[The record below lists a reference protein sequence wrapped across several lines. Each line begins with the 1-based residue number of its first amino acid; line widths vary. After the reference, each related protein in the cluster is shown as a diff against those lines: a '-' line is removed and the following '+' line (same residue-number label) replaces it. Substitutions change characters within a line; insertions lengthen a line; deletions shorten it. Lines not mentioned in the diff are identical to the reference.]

1 MNKKI
6 GFIGCGNMGQAMLG
20 ALVNSEQ
27 INAESIV
34 ASVRTESS
42 LRELRKKWPIRVT
55 LNNLEVVENSD
66 IIILAVNPAQ
76 YESIIKEI
84 REVITFDQIIVSIAA
99 GINMEQMD
107 DWFGKSSKIIKTMP
121 NTPVLV
127 QEGMT
132 AICTNEHVLESELEM
147 MTSYFRLFGE
157 VEVMEEKQFDAF
169 IALCGS
175 SPAYIFMMI
184 EAMADGAVK
193 LGIPRKQAIRMAE
206 QTILG
211 SAKLALDTGIHPAE
225 LKDMVCSPG
234 GATIAA
240 VAELE
245 KHGFRSAVIHA
256 MESCAG
262 HSKKMN
268 EEME

>member
-1 MNKKI
+1 MNKNI
-6 GFIGCGNMGQAMLG
+6 GFIGCGNMGRAMLG
-20 ALVNSEQ
+20 AFIKSEQ
-27 INAESIV
+27 IQPESII

-42 LRELRKKWPIRVT
+42 QRELQEKWPIRTT
-55 LNNLEVVENSD
+55 LNNLEVAEQSD

-76 YESIIKEI
+76 YESVIKEI

-99 GINMEQMD
+99 GINLAQMD
-107 DWFGKSSKIIKTMP
+107 DWIGKSSKIIKTMP

-157 VEVMEEKQFDAF
+157 VEVMEESQFDAF

-193 LGIPRKQAIRMAE
+193 LGIPRKQAIKMAE
-206 QTILG
+206 QSILG
-211 SAKLALDTGIHPAE
+211 SARLAMDTGIHPAE

-240 VAELE
+240 VSELE
-245 KHGFRSAVIHA
+245 ERGFRSAVIQA
-256 MESCAG
+256 MEVCAG
-262 HSKKMN
+262 QSKKMN
-268 EEME
+268 EEL

>member
-6 GFIGCGNMGQAMLG
+6 GFIGCGNMGRAMLG
-20 ALVNSEQ
+20 ALMNSEQ
-27 INAESIV
+27 IDPQSIT
-34 ASVRTESS
+34 ASVRTEAS
-42 LRELRKKWPIRVT
+42 LRELNEKWPIRTT
-55 LNNLEVVENSD
+55 LNNVEVAERCD

-76 YESIIKEI
+76 YETIIKEI
-84 REVITFDQIIVSIAA
+84 RDVITFDQIIVSIAA
-99 GINMEQMD
+99 GINLEQMG
-107 DWFGKSSKIIKTMP
+107 DWIGKSAKIIKTMP

-132 AICTNEHVLESELEM
+132 AICANEHVHESELEM
-147 MTSYFRLFGE
+147 MSTYFRLFGE
-157 VEVMEEKQFDAF
+157 VEIMDEHQFDAY

-175 SPAYIFMMI
+175 SPAYIFMLI

-193 LGIPRKQAIRMAE
+193 LGIPRKQAIKMAE
-206 QTILG
+206 QSILG

-240 VAELE
+240 VSELE
-245 KHGFRSAVIHA
+245 ERGFRSAIIQA
-256 MESCAG
+256 MDVCAAQ
-262 HSKKMN
+262 SKKMN
-268 EEME
+268 EEL

>member
-1 MNKKI
+1 MDKKI
-6 GFIGCGNMGQAMLG
+6 GFIGCGNMGRAMLG
-20 ALVNSEQ
+20 ALMKSGQ
-27 INAESIV
+27 IDPQSIT
-34 ASVRTESS
+34 ASVQSESS
-42 LRELRKKWPIRVT
+42 LRELRETWPIRTT
-55 LNNLEVVENSD
+55 LDNSEVAKQSD
-66 IIILAVNPAQ
+66 IIILAVNPAL

-84 REVITFDQIIVSIAA
+84 SEIITFDHILVSIAA
-99 GINMEQMD
+99 GIDLRQME
-107 DWFGKSSKIIKTMP
+107 DWLGKPAKFIKTMP

-132 AICTNEHVLESELEM
+132 AVCANEHVLESELEM
-147 MTSYFRLFGE
+147 MSRYFRLFGE

-193 LGIPRKQAIRMAE
+193 LGIPRKQAIKMAE

-211 SAKLALDTGIHPAE
+211 SAKLALETGMHPAE

-240 VAELE
+240 VSELE
-245 KHGFRSAVIHA
+245 ERGFRSAVIHA
-256 MESCAG
+256 MEVCAG
-262 HSKKMN
+262 QSKKMN
-268 EEME
+268 EEL

>member
-6 GFIGCGNMGQAMLG
+6 GFIGCGNMGRAMLG
-20 ALVNSEQ
+20 ALMKSEQ
-27 INAESIV
+27 IEPDSIM

-42 LRELRKKWPIRVT
+42 LRELREKWPIRT
-55 LNNLEVVENSD
+55 TMNNLEVAEQSD

-76 YESIIKEI
+76 YETVIKEI
-84 REVITFDQIIVSIAA
+84 REVITSDQIIVSIAA
-99 GINMEQMD
+99 GITLGQMQ
-107 DWFGKSSKIIKTMP
+107 DWIGKSSKIIKTMP

-132 AICTNEHVLESELEM
+132 AICANEHVHGSELEM
-147 MTSYFRLFGE
+147 MSRYFRLFGE
-157 VEVMEEKQFDAF
+157 VEVMEENQFDAF

-211 SAKLALDTGIHPAE
+211 SAKLAMETGIHPAE

-240 VAELE
+240 VSELE
-245 KHGFRSAVIHA
+245 DRGFRSAVIHA
-256 MESCAG
+256 MDVCAG
-262 HSKKMN
+262 QSKKMN
-268 EEME
+268 EEL